1 MNMDLKQNTKKD
13 KLLIKVDFIKTVL
26 NYEVN

>member
-1 MNMDLKQNTKKD
+1 MNMDLKQSIKRD
-13 KLLIKVDFIKTVL
+13 KLSIKVDFIKTVL

>member
-1 MNMDLKQNTKKD
+1 MNMDLKQNIKRD
-13 KLLIKVDFIKTVL
+13 KSLIKVDFIKIVL